1 MKRVL
6 LVLCLLGVA
15 WPYYQIVMFMK
26 ANDWSWS
33 TSLFFEQINANEGMR
48 ILNADLTIAATTFL
62 VFSIY
67 LLIKKSITKFQ
78 FFKYLAALFL
88 VGFSLALPLYLYE
101 NYERFK

>member
-88 VGFSLALPLYLYE
+88 VGFSLALPLYLFE